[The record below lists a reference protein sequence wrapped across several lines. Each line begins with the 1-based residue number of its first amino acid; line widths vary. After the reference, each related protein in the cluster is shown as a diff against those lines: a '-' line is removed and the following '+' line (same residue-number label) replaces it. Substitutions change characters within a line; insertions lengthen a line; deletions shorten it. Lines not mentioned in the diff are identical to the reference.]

1 MQGAD
6 YLIVAILAISIVV
19 GGVRG
24 LVREIVALVTWIVAI
39 WVAWRFSGFLHPYLG
54 GILVTAE
61 QKAWVARGVM
71 LLGVLMVGALV
82 GAVLSWMNETAAG
95 PGAMNRM
102 LGVLFGFARGVVI
115 VGFAVMLGQAVHLD
129 REPWWEHAQLMP
141 HAEHVAN
148 WLRGFAGESRL
159 AARHVFAAE
168 LAPGRGA
175 GG

>member
-6 YLIVAILAISIVV
+6 YVIVAILAISVVV

-24 LVREIVALVTWIVAI
+24 LVREVVALLTWIVAI

-54 GILVTAE
+54 GLLVTPE
-61 QKAWVARGVM
+61 QKAWVARAIM
-71 LLGVLMVGALV
+71 LLLVLMAGAAV

-95 PGAMNRM
+95 PGAMNRV
-102 LGVLFGFARGVVI
+102 LGVLFGFARGVVV

-159 AARHVFAAE
+159 AARRVLALE
-168 LAPGRGA
+168 VAPGRDDGS
-175 GG
+175 

>member
-6 YLIVAILAISIVV
+6 YVIVAILAISVVV

-24 LVREIVALVTWIVAI
+24 LIREIVALVTWIIAI
-39 WVAWRFSGFLHPYLG
+39 WVAWHFSGFLHPYLG
-54 GILVTAE
+54 GLLVTPE
-61 QKAWVARGVM
+61 QKAWVARGIM

-95 PGAMNRM
+95 PGALNRL
-102 LGVLFGFARGVVI
+102 LGVLFGLARGVVI

-129 REPWWEHAQLMP
+129 REPWWERAQLMP
-141 HAEHVAN
+141 QAEHVAN

-159 AARHVFAAE
+159 AARRVFALE
-168 LAPGRGA
+168 RAPGRDRGS
-175 GG
+175 